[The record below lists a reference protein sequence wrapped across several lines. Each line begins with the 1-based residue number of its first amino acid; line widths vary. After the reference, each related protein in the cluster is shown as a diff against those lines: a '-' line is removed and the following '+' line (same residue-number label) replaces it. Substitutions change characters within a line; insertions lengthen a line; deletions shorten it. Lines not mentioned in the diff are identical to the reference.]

1 VRTIGITTTVPT
13 EVLLAAGYKPV
24 DLNNVFVGDPD
35 PERLVGIA
43 ERAGFPQNCCTW
55 IKGIYGACVDRG
67 VGTVLCVTTGDCSN
81 TIMLMEVL
89 RLRKVRVVPFAYPD
103 RPDKDQ
109 MQARL
114 QALADALGT
123 TVEAAEEMREE
134 LAPCHH
140 LTKRL
145 DTLTWRENLIS
156 GWENHL
162 WLVTSSDFS
171 GDHHRYRLEL
181 RRLLAECRRRQPFT
195 DELRLAYIGVPP
207 VFARDLHRFLE
218 QHDARV
224 VFNEV
229 QRQFAMPHPGARL
242 AEQYSN
248 YTYPYSIF
256 DRIKDIKSELRRRRV
271 DGVIH
276 YVQAFCH
283 RAIGDIIFR
292 EKLDLP
298 MITLEGNADYVLT
311 PHLRTKVEAFLDMIG
326 RSRRLLREAGD
337 PVKGR
342 GYGLSS

>member
-1 VRTIGITTTVPT
+1 VKTIGITTTIPA
-13 EVLLAAGYKPV
+13 EVLLAAGYQPV

-35 PERLVGIA
+35 PDRLVGIA

-67 VGTVLCVTTGDCSN
+67 VDTVLCVTTGDCSN

-89 RLRKVRVVPFAYPD
+89 KLRKFRVIPFAYPD
-103 RPDKDQ
+103 RPDKPQ

-114 QALADALGT
+114 EALAGALGT
-123 TVEAAEEMREE
+123 TPEAAEEVRDE
-134 LAPCHH
+134 LAPCRR
-140 LTKRL
+140 LTRQL
-145 DTLTWRENLIS
+145 DTLTWRADLVS
-156 GWENHL
+156 GWENHI
-162 WLVTSSDFS
+162 WLVSSSDFS
-171 GDHHRYRLEL
+171 SDHRRYQREL
-181 RRLLAECRRRQPFT
+181 QRFLADCRQRQPYA
-195 DELRLAYIGVPP
+195 DELRLAYIGVPA

-218 QHDARV
+218 QRGARV

-229 QRQFAMPHPGARL
+229 QRQFAMPHPGQSL

-256 DRIKDIKSELRRRRV
+256 DRIKDIKPELRRRRV

-292 EKLDLP
+292 GKLDLP

-326 RSRRLLREAGD
+326 RSRLLQEAGD
-337 PVKGR
+337 SVKGR
-342 GYGLSS
+342 GYGFGS